1 MTNRATITRM
11 TEEILDI
18 AEANGIDTS
27 WRRDLVLKTTNRKGR
42 SFGGVKGNKPYM
54 SIAMRDI
61 SWNYD
66 DAEAI
71 ADRLRLWTERLDK
84 STERRL
90 RDPKARKWVNAFER
104 INLAPGDG
112 VWIEYPAIAKDP
124 EIGNLYGPADDK
136 LMPLAALLCHEL
148 AHVIDY
154 NSGKVRVGGRLYGER
169 GTVHGSKWKAIYR
182 LLRTSY
188 VATGKYKHEPVV
200 VEFKPKTTRE
210 RTMDLIGLP
219 LFDLA
224 A

>member
-1 MTNRATITRM
+1 MTNRATIIRM

-18 AEANGIDTS
+18 AEAHGIDVS
-27 WRRDLVLKTTNRKGR
+27 WRRDLWLKTTNREGR
-42 SFGGVKGNKPYM
+42 SFGGVKRNKPYM

-61 SWNYD
+61 SWTMEPSSD
-66 DAEAI
+66 KAEKLAK
-71 ADRLRLWTERLDK
+71 AYNGAAMVRKD
-84 STERRL
+84 
-90 RDPKARKWVNAFER
+90 KARYAKP
-104 INLAPGDG
+104 LAKLEEGFA
-112 VWIEYPAIAKDP
+112 WWHEYRSFSKDP
-124 EIGNLYGPADDK
+124 EIGDLYGPAEDK

-154 NSGKVRVGGRLYGER
+154 NSGTVRVDGLTWGPSGS
-169 GTVHGSKWKAIYR
+169 VHGNKWKAIYR

-188 VATGKYKHEPVV
+188 VATGRYKPEPVV
-200 VEFKPKTTRE
+200 VEFKPKPTKDK